1 MRNPN
6 GASSSRRAPRG
17 NPSASET
24 IAAIATPPGR
34 GAIAIVRVSGPA
46 TREIA
51 ARVFRSAQPL
61 RARFA
66 TNGEI
71 VDAAGRRIDEGLAL
85 FFSAPHSYTGE
96 DVLELHVHGSPAVAR
111 ETLIATLSAGARLAG
126 PGEFT
131 RRAFFYGKIDLASA
145 EAVADLIAAEH
156 GASARAAAAGLSG
169 GLARA
174 VDTLR
179 SALDEILEELAAA
192 IDFPDEVETP
202 PRERLAARIAEVRA
216 QIAELA
222 TTWER
227 GRLVREGVAVAIV
240 GPPNAGKS
248 SLLNALLGDERA
260 LVSEVPGTTRDTVE
274 ETLAL
279 EGSALRLIDTAG
291 IRAHADR
298 LEAAGIERTE
308 RALEASRV
316 ALVVVDA
323 SAALSDEAR
332 MLLARTRERERV
344 VLFNKADLGRAGYD
358 GRDAAERDALLG
370 SVRDGATLE
379 AVRGSL
385 SALIGSSET
394 IDLARPH
401 LGTARQADALLEA
414 DRALAFA
421 EETLAAEAPADLIS
435 ADLLRATRALGEL
448 TGREADER
456 LLDAIFARFC
466 IGK

>member
-1 MRNPN
+1 VLLKRD
-6 GASSSRRAPRG
+6 
-17 NPSASET
+17 ET

-51 ARVFRSAQPL
+51 ARIFRGPRPL
-61 RARFA
+61 LARHA

-71 VDAAGRRIDEGLAL
+71 VDEDGARIDEGLAL
-85 FFSAPHSYTGE
+85 YFPAPHSYTGE

-111 ETLIATLSAGARLAG
+111 ETLIAALAAGARLAG

-131 RRAFFYGKIDLASA
+131 RRAFFHGKIDLASA

-156 GASARAAAAGLSG
+156 TAAARAAAARLSG
-169 GLARA
+169 GLARE

-179 SALDEILEELAAA
+179 TSLDEILEELAAA
-192 IDFPDEVETP
+192 IDFPDEVEMP
-202 PRERLAARIAEVRA
+202 PAVRLVERIGGVRARIAE
-216 QIAELA
+216 LA
-222 TTWER
+222 ATWER
-227 GRLVREGVAVAIV
+227 GRIVREGVAVAIV
-240 GPPNAGKS
+240 GSPNAGKS

-260 LVSEVPGTTRDTVE
+260 LVSELPGTTRDTIE

-279 EGSALRLIDTAG
+279 DGATFRLIDTAG

-308 RALEASRV
+308 RALDHARV

-323 SAALSDEAR
+323 SVPLSRESRD
-332 MLLARTRERERV
+332 LLVRTRERERV
-344 VLFNKADLGRAGYD
+344 VLFNKSDLGRRGYD
-358 GRDAAERDALLG
+358 EREAPERDAVFG
-370 SVRDGATLE
+370 STLDEATLDE
-379 AVRGSL
+379 VRCALSSL
-385 SALIGSSET
+385 VATAET
-394 IDLARPH
+394 IDLSRPH

-414 DRALAFA
+414 DRALAYA
-421 EETLAAEAPADLIS
+421 QETLAVDDPADLIS
-435 ADLLRATRALGEL
+435 ADLMRAVRALGEL